1 MSMNAKQR
9 KTALKKRKRYA
20 KFREQRR
27 ATAQAAGTAPAR
39 APARRPSA

>member
-9 KTALKKRKRYA
+9 KTAEKKRRKYA

-27 ATAQAAGTAPAR
+27 AATQAAGTAPAR
-39 APARRPSA
+39 PPVRRAGA

>member
-9 KTALKKRKRYA
+9 KTALKKRRKYS

-27 ATAQAAGTAPAR
+27 AAAQAAGTSPSRPAV
-39 APARRPSA
+39 RRPSV